1 MTEVI
6 ISTFLILGLLI
17 CLSDWRKGVFL
28 CILFG
33 FLQDPIRK
41 SIPDEPVYLSAIIAF
56 VAFATFA
63 GAKIRLSNFNYRMLY
78 AMKGFIRSP
87 LNIFIAIVLIQSVV
101 SFITIG
107 SPQIALIGMLSYLS
121 PIPILLLG
129 FYFVRKPDD
138 VLRFLKFYIFISILM
153 SAGIYLSYMEFDWGI
168 LGAVGTEL
176 FVYPVSGGAIKLHP
190 GFLRSSEVAAWHAG
204 ASICFIFILFIT
216 TKGTKP
222 FRWLS
227 FPLTIYFLVAVI
239 LAGRRK
245 IIAELIIFISFY
257 GFLLLYFRRG
267 AMKLA
272 VFTLVLGLLFAYLGG
287 AYIIKDADSDLLKYF
302 ERPKGIV
309 DASLERLNIMTV
321 GSFKWAIMRN
331 GFFGSGA
338 GAGSQGAQHFGG
350 GYVQVGGSAEG
361 GLGKVLAELGVP
373 GLIVFIW
380 LLFALFRYLK
390 WVLYDSQNRDFLE
403 NRMIYGIVSFLL
415 ANAVVFVTAHQVFG
429 DIFVLFMLS
438 LMIGFVL
445 GMQKIH
451 MIVQEKL
458 S

>member
-1 MTEVI
+1 MTEFI
-6 ISTFLILGLLI
+6 IFTFLTLGFLI
-17 CLSDWRKGVFL
+17 SLSDWRKGVFL

-41 SIPDEPVYLSAIIAF
+41 SFPDEPVYLTAIIAF
-56 VAFATFA
+56 FAFAAFV
-63 GAKIRLSNFNYRMLY
+63 GAKIRLSSFNYRMVY

-87 LNIFIAIVLIQSVV
+87 LNIFIAIVLIQSIVA
-101 SFITIG
+101 FITIG
-107 SPQIALIGMLSYLS
+107 SPQIALIGLLSYLS

-138 VLRFLKFYIFISILM
+138 VLRLLQIYIFISILM
-153 SAGIYLSYMEFDWGI
+153 SAGIYLSYMGFDWDI
-168 LGAVGTEL
+168 LRSVGTEL
-176 FVYPVSGGAIKLHP
+176 YVYPVSGGAIKLHP

-222 FRWLS
+222 FKWLS
-227 FPLTIYFLVAVI
+227 IPLTVYFLVAVI

-245 IIAELIIFISFY
+245 IIAELVMFISFY
-257 GFLLLYFRRG
+257 GFLLLHFRRG

-272 VFTLVLGLLFAYLGG
+272 AFTLTIGLLFAYLGG

-309 DASLERLNIMTV
+309 EASWERLNIMTI

-350 GYVQVGGSAEG
+350 GYAQVGGSAEG
-361 GLGKVLAELGVP
+361 GLGKVLAELGLP

-380 LLFALFRYLK
+380 ILFALFRYLK
-390 WVLYDSQNRDFLE
+390 WVLHETKKRDYLE
-403 NRMIYGIVSFLL
+403 NRLIYGIVSFLL

-429 DIFVLFMLS
+429 DIFVLFILS

-445 GMQKIH
+445 GMQKIY
-451 MIVQEKL
+451 MIAQGKL